1 MGLRIFTT
9 VGKLLWY
16 YCSPVCSLLTQCIQD
31 LILSCLCPSYIPIAV
46 YSLSLNMD
54 YLFFFFFLVSC
65 SILLSMV
72 IQQLVEI
79 LELLQ
84 KRWVHALLLH
94 HLELR
99 SDLWQNFYGFISW
112 SNRNKNNSKQI
123 RCNWTWKL
131 FHSKGSHKQTTT
143 KCPVEGEKKFANDE
157 TLNKLISRRYKYLMQ
172 LFHTYIWKHTKQKM
186 VRKSKKAF
194 LQKDIQMAKCTWKK
208 RSTPNYWEKL
218 RSKLHEVS
226 PHSDKNGQHQKY
238 TNDKCCIECGEKRT
252 LLHSWWECSLVQPLW
267 KRVWKCFKN
276 LKIELPCDPAL
287 QGIYVDKTII

>member
-1 MGLRIFTT
+1 MVFRTLIT
-9 VGKLLWY
+9 VGELLWY
-16 YCSPVCSLLTQCIQD
+16 YCPPVCGSSTQWLWGLFYHDLAFPTISLWFL
-31 LILSCLCPSYIPIAV
+31 LCLWKWSI
-46 YSLSLNMD
+46 
-54 YLFFFFFLVSC
+54 FLVGS
-65 SILLSMV
+65 SFLLSMV
-72 IQQLVEI
+72 VQQLVEI

-99 SDLWQNFYGFISW
+99 SDLWQYFYGFISW
-112 SNRNKNNSKQI
+112 SNRNKNNGKQI

-143 KCPVEGEKKFANDE
+143 TTKCPVEGEKKFTNDE

-194 LQKDIQMAKCTWKK
+194 LQKDIQMARCTWNKC
-208 RSTPNYWEKL
+208 STPNYWEKL

-226 PHSDKNGQHQKY
+226 PHSDKNG
-238 TNDKCCIECGEKRT
+238 
-252 LLHSWWECSLVQPLW
+252 
-267 KRVWKCFKN
+267 
-276 LKIELPCDPAL
+276 
-287 QGIYVDKTII
+287 